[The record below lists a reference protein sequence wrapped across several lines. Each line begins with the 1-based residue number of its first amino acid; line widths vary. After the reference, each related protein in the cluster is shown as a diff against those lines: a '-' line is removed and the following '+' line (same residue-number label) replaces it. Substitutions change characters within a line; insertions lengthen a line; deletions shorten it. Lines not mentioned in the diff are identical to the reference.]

1 MVRQV
6 RATPARMAR
15 ALRLVKRGLYERVW
29 HLWTAQ
35 HEDLWIHDIK
45 PYVKRETWDSTEAIA
60 ILSLV
65 PRQQHGAASVVGE
78 VHDHNRKHSCSVCP
92 TIGCCWG
99 DVPSVPRVDDIN
111 NSAT

>member
-45 PYVKRETWDSTEAIA
+45 PYVKRETWDSTEAMATYIYA
-60 ILSLV
+60 MLFRLPRTAENRRRDWSVGANRCYLRLV
-65 PRQQHGAASVVGE
+65 NADWV
-78 VHDHNRKHSCSVCP
+78 
-92 TIGCCWG
+92 I
-99 DVPSVPRVDDIN
+99 
-111 NSAT
+111 